1 MSIPELSTMQNFERP
16 QVSVLR
22 RILQYLHKRAF
33 DATGDTVTGDVVI
46 EGDLTVNGTIA
57 PGISAGLGGWTD
69 DGAIVR
75 LTTTADRVGVGTSTP
90 SAAYKMEIIGNL
102 RASGTI
108 QSGSTIVIDGTLGKI
123 TSTTGTIDF
132 ENENLITTGNIGG
145 IEASFGGFLNMD
157 GIAAPALSA
166 SGEGRIYFDSTSNNF
181 QVSEDGAAYVP
192 LFGGVTTEQKRF
204 SFLMGT

>member
-1 MSIPELSTMQNFERP
+1 MSIPELSTMQSFDRP

-69 DGAIVR
+69 DGVVVR
-75 LTTTADRVGVGTSTP
+75 LTTVSDRVGVGTSTP
-90 SAAYKMEIIGNL
+90 SASYKMEIIGNL

-108 QSGSTIVIDGTLGKI
+108 QSGSTIVIDGNLGKI

-145 IEASFGGFLNMD
+145 VEASFGGFMNMD

-166 SGEGRIYFDSTSNNF
+166 AGEGRIYFDSTSNNF
-181 QVSEDGAAYVP
+181 QVSEDAGAYVP